1 MSTTTKKTLVPEYM
15 LEFQCIGSECE
26 DTCCAGW
33 KVTVDQDTYKKY
45 KRLKDEELSPI
56 IDENI
61 KRVRSKASPS
71 NYARIKMDTE
81 GSCVFLNEQKLCSI
95 QLKKGEDYLCH
106 TCKTYPRIWNNVN
119 DVVER
124 AATISCPEIA
134 RLALLNPEGIGFQE
148 QIESVEIGLQFS
160 NHINTSKQVRG
171 KKLQKYFW
179 ELRIFTI
186 QVLQYRQY
194 KLEDRLLFLGLF
206 YQKVQE
212 YMNNSE
218 EDQVLQLIGSYT
230 NMLQSGTIDKMFADV
245 PVNHTIQM
253 KIIKKLTDRRFFQG
267 GVNQRY
273 TECYTECLMGLE
285 HFEGMEEED
294 TLTRYIDANENYYQ
308 PFMKN
313 HEYILENYLVN
324 HVFSKVFPV
333 TLDKNIFEEYVML
346 IIRYALIKLQLI
358 GMSKYHKTAFSTD
371 HVVKLIQ
378 SFGRAVEHNQAYL
391 TNTKSL
397 MEENGFTTMG
407 YMSILIKN

>member
-1 MSTTTKKTLVPEYM
+1 MSTKTKKTLVPEYM
-15 LEFQCIGSECE
+15 LAFQCTGTECE

-61 KRVRSKASPS
+61 KRVRSKASTS
-71 NYARIKMDTE
+71 NYARIKMDSE
-81 GSCVFLNEQKLCSI
+81 GSCVFLNEQKLCNI
-95 QLKKGEDYLCH
+95 QVKKGEDYLSH

-119 DVVER
+119 DVIER

-134 RLALLNPEGIGFQE
+134 KLALLKPEGIGFQE

-160 NHINTSKQVRG
+160 NHINTSKQIKG

-333 TLDKNIFEEYVML
+333 TLDKSIFEEYVML

-378 SFGRAVEHNQAYL
+378 SFGRAVEHNQSYL

>member
-15 LEFQCIGSECE
+15 LSFQCIGTECE

-56 IDENI
+56 IDRNI
-61 KRVRSKASPS
+61 KRVRSKASTG
-71 NYARIKMDTE
+71 NYAKIMMDSSN
-81 GSCVFLNEQKLCSI
+81 SCVFLNEQKLCSI
-95 QLKKGEDYLCH
+95 QLKKGEDYLCN
-106 TCKTYPRIWNNVN
+106 TCKTYPRTWNNVN

-148 QIESVEIGLQFS
+148 QLESVEVGLHFAG
-160 NHINTSKQVRG
+160 HIDTSKHIKG

-194 KLEDRLLFLGLF
+194 KFEDRLLFLGLF
-206 YQKVQE
+206 FQKVQE
-212 YMNNSE
+212 YVNNSE
-218 EDQVLQLIGSYT
+218 VDQVLQLIGSYT
-230 NMLQSGTIDKMFADV
+230 NMLQSGTIDQMFADV

-253 KIIKKLTDRRFFQG
+253 KLLKKLTDQRFIEG
-267 GVNQRY
+267 GVHGRY
-273 TECYTECLMGLE
+273 IECYTECLLGLE
-285 HFEGMEEED
+285 HFEGMEEEG
-294 TLTRYIDANENYYQ
+294 TLSRYIDAYENYYQ

-324 HVFSKVFPV
+324 HVFSKLFP
-333 TLDKNIFEEYVML
+333 TALDKDIFEEYVML
-346 IIRYALIKLQLI
+346 VIRYALIKLQLI
-358 GMSKYHKTAFSTD
+358 GMARHHKTAFSTD

-378 SFGRAVEHNQAYL
+378 SFGRAVEHNQSYL
-391 TNTKSL
+391 TKMKGL
-397 MEENGFTTMG
+397 LEENGFTTMG